1 MEITSEEL
9 RCIKDKAKRLMLQKQ
24 IKMNSVISQAI
35 AQNTLMNKLTKTK
48 LSKLTSLLKN
58 DSLYQGLVTPNNQNL
73 LNKMPY
79 ILFGVVESVFV
90 DEDKSEKTKEYGC
103 GILIDSSVA
112 LIPAK
117 NLIFDNANFENLNE
131 KTEKSEEKDNKYNF
145 KLFEIEFKPLNI
157 SPECRS
163 YLPKAIK
170 VIDHYTPLNDP
181 NLNECNS
188 EENNEEGED
197 NNEKIEI
204 DKLLNGW
211 GLAFLEYPIGD
222 VLNYVYNYGS
232 SNNKNIG
239 KGCYNR
245 NKNNQKDV
253 EVLDLLKIK
262 NLSNQELEQCD
273 ICFLE
278 CFPKNLNDMMTTNTN
293 NNDDN
298 ENDNVYD
305 FHESYYD
312 MTFDTRLIYLNNP
325 YQEQVFEENIL
336 PGFIVGCFMKRYY
349 LLGMSTNTLVQFP
362 VETNNEEG
370 EGNSTV
376 QNYLCHIAIRFNK
389 TLEDVI
395 NAKVMEFNQHYP
407 DEYNFNPK
415 VFNCLSSRIKSKN
428 QLLSLLK
435 NNCDE
440 LYKLLNSLKEDKS
453 LSISD
458 KKCLDIEC
466 GMNMKFIQFSL
477 MLLYNKYTSSLI
489 ESQIIDM
496 ENFNIGYFPGSSILS
511 EIIQSKE
518 SLTTLNL
525 KNNELFSSGI
535 KEIMLPIFNKKKILD
550 IGKDLKC
557 LCLDSNKLNG
567 KSLKYIR
574 YLIKV
579 SPQLA
584 LLSLSNNN
592 LTGTSLRHLLHSTK
606 DKDSMVILYL
616 NSNLLGSECGDNL
629 GKILTNLTNLRE
641 LNLSCNCIGDTV
653 LPKVLNAL
661 KINDKIETLLL
672 GYNDITS
679 ASASQIANFLSN
691 NRSLRILWL
700 NNNPLNP
707 EGIKTISQG
716 LSTKLVLEEINLNS
730 TNAGDV
736 GGRELF
742 ENLKLNKSVKRLFLN
757 SNDLSKESMEKF
769 GEMMKMDNE
778 DENSEGGIEFL
789 SLSMNLINDE
799 AVRSFVEELMNY
811 RWIKEIK
818 FNSNQIGDE
827 GGELILYASLQNM
840 NITKVNLENNNT
852 TWVVNNENFKSIRS
866 DIQIFF

>member
-1 MEITSEEL
+1 MNDEL
-9 RCIKDKAKRLMLQKQ
+9 ICIKDKAKRLQYKRQ
-24 IKMNSVISQAI
+24 IRMNELISMTI
-35 AQNTLMNKLTKTK
+35 AQNTFNNKLTKTK
-48 LSKLTSLLKN
+48 IEKLTSLLKN
-58 DSLYQGLVTPNNQNL
+58 DSLYQNLVTPSNQNVI
-73 LNKMPY
+73 NKMPY
-79 ILFGVVESVFV
+79 LLFGVVESVFI

-103 GILIDSSVA
+103 GILIDSSVV
-112 LIPAK
+112 LIPSK
-117 NLIFDNANFENLNE
+117 NLIFDNSNFSTNENNTNSNE
-131 KTEKSEEKDNKYNF
+131 ENTKEKYNF

-157 SPECRS
+157 SPEFRS

-170 VIDHYTPLNDP
+170 VIDHYTPLSDP
-181 NLNECNS
+181 NLKEANS
-188 EENNEEGED
+188 EENNDEDEKED
-197 NNEKIEI
+197 NNNTDSDKIEI

-222 VLNYVYNYGS
+222 VLNYVYS
-232 SNNKNIG
+232 TQSKTTSQSII
-239 KGCYNR
+239 
-245 NKNNQKDV
+245 D
-253 EVLDLLKIK
+253 DLYIK
-262 NLSNQELEQCD
+262 HLSNSELEQCE
-273 ICFLE
+273 ISFLE
-278 CFPKNLNDMMTTNTN
+278 CYPKMTSNTMTTNN
-293 NNDDN
+293 SNN
-298 ENDNVYD
+298 ENNEENENVYD

-325 YQEQVFEENIL
+325 YQEQQFEENVL
-336 PGFIVGCFMKRYY
+336 PGFIVGSFMKKYY

-362 VETNNEEG
+362 AETNNTNENEI
-370 EGNSTV
+370 

-389 TLEDVI
+389 SLSDII
-395 NAKVMEFNQHYP
+395 NAKVMEFNQRYP
-407 DEYNFNPK
+407 DEIGFNPRI
-415 VFNCLSSRIKSKN
+415 FQAISSRVKSKN
-428 QLLSLLK
+428 HLLSLLK
-435 NNCDE
+435 NNCDG
-440 LYKLLNSLKEDKS
+440 LYKLINEIKK
-453 LSISD
+453 D
-458 KKCLDIEC
+458 KKLSANDKRCLDIEC
-466 GMNMKFIQFSL
+466 GNNMKFIQFSI

-496 ENFNIGYFPGSSILS
+496 ENFNIGYYPGSSILS

-592 LTGTSLRHLLHSTK
+592 LTGTSLRHLINATK
-606 DKDSMVILYL
+606 DKESMVILYL
-616 NSNLLGSECGDNL
+616 NSNLLGSNCGDNL
-629 GKILTNLTNLRE
+629 NIILTNLVNLRE
-641 LNLSCNCIGDTV
+641 LNLSCNCIGDTS
-653 LPKVLNAL
+653 LPLILNAL
-661 KINDKIETLLL
+661 KQNDKIETLLL

-679 ASASQIANFLSN
+679 ASSSNIATFLSN
-691 NRSLRILWL
+691 NHSLRILWL

-707 EGIKTISQG
+707 EGIKTISQS

-730 TNAGDV
+730 TNAGDI
-736 GGRELF
+736 GGKELF
-742 ENLKLNKSVKRLFLN
+742 ENMKLNKSLKRLFLN
-757 SNDLSKESMEKF
+757 TNDIGKESMEKF

-778 DENSEGGIEFL
+778 DENSEGGIEFI
-789 SLSMNLINDE
+789 SLSMNLIDDE
-799 AVRSFVEELMNY
+799 GVKSFVEELMNY

-818 FNSNQIGDE
+818 FNSNHIGDE
-827 GGELILYASLQNM
+827 GGELLLYAALQNM
-840 NITKVNLENNNT
+840 SITKINLENNNT